1 MRPFGFG
8 CLLFC
13 MASTLGA
20 QRQELPNDHPPV
32 TAPNSPSAASELT
45 ERLRPSAAASSSTPL
60 PRKNLIDEFIFGK
73 MEKDGV
79 PHAALSSDAEFF
91 RRIHIDLTGRVPPG
105 DDLRAFLA
113 STDRDKRDKL
123 VDRLAHVEAVL
134 K

>member
-13 MASTLGA
+13 MASILGA
-20 QRQELPNDHPPV
+20 QTQELPEGSPPV
-32 TAPNSPSAASELT
+32 TAPNSPSAASDLT
-45 ERLRPSAAASSSTPL
+45 ERLRPSAAAPSSTPL

-79 PHAALSSDAEFF
+79 PHAALSSDEEFF

-105 DDLRAFLA
+105 DDLRAFVA
-113 STDRDKRDKL
+113 STDGDKRDKL
-123 VDRLAHVEAVL
+123 VDRLL
-134 K
+134 TSKPSK